1 MSTGITQDLWTEDA
15 ILLLLLPMLPILLL
29 LLSLSKLPGPRLRS
43 ADQAGCPLV
52 RLRQTPAPQCLRVS
66 LYLFPNHPL
75 DPLSAGDS
83 PIFGSGGEGRG
94 LPAPRSP
101 RAQSSASRMTAE
113 LRAGRGQQ
121 VRGYSW
127 RSSHDPAGHQLR
139 AAQPLGPA
147 PPRLRP
153 RPCRA
158 AQLLSGSY
166 RDRLGRRKARS
177 FPPSC
182 LRLRADGAGQF
193 IWLTQSPIPAK
204 HQPQE
209 RCITLFIKQ
218 ESGQHPFIRHIQRRR
233 CCRCGRMKRA
243 PRGASTPGS
252 AVACRPSTT
261 GNTGPC
267 SPAWGTRRTRASPV
281 LGTPRSADP

>member
-1 MSTGITQDLWTEDA
+1 MSTGITQDFWTEDA

-153 RPCRA
+153 RPSPSEAPPLPRRA
-158 AQLLSGSY
+158 ASFRQL
-166 RDRLGRRKARS
+166 
-177 FPPSC
+177 
-182 LRLRADGAGQF
+182 
-193 IWLTQSPIPAK
+193 
-204 HQPQE
+204 
-209 RCITLFIKQ
+209 
-218 ESGQHPFIRHIQRRR
+218 
-233 CCRCGRMKRA
+233 
-243 PRGASTPGS
+243 PGS
-252 AVACRPSTT
+252 ARSPQGSLLPSILPPASCRWC
-261 GNTGPC
+261 GPVHLAHPVSDPC
-267 SPAWGTRRTRASPV
+267 EAPAAGALHHTFY
-281 LGTPRSADP
+281 